1 MKKQKPS
8 PRFFSALMR
17 GVRLFRRPFSSSPQK
32 PIEGEILSGE
42 AASSAPRKTNPFNS
56 SSLPTGQALNL
67 IVATIML
74 AVAVKVQRKQKKKK
88 EKKKKVQVAF
98 KAARDRGEAIERE
111 QRYKV
116 CGVFVWGR
124 LKISLW
130 HKRIELLVSSSKL
143 LRLKSWLERLC
154 VLEELSRQRTQ
165 RRRSFLKIVLEL
177 LGFKTL

>member
-88 EKKKKVQVAF
+88 REKKK
-98 KAARDRGEAIERE
+98 
-111 QRYKV
+111 
-116 CGVFVWGR
+116 
-124 LKISLW
+124 
-130 HKRIELLVSSSKL
+130 SSS
-143 LRLKSWLERLC
+143 C
-154 VLEELSRQRTQ
+154 FQGCT
-165 RRRSFLKIVLEL
+165 
-177 LGFKTL
+177 